1 MKNRILI
8 LAFALLALCAITF
21 AACTAEPT
29 PDDTTADTTV
39 STEAPTAEPTDP
51 ETEAP
56 TDPETEAPTAE
67 STEAET
73 EAPTEEITTEEAT
86 TEEVTTEEVT
96 EPEILNVDLEKVTI
110 SSSLELFESH
120 FTTADKA
127 SCVDDLVDMFGDPA
141 IKDGVK
147 IPLVYQ
153 GAIHLGNIDLSKYK
167 KVTVTYATSA
177 SPATTADYETTQKRA
192 MLTNTD
198 TKGDLSPFDD
208 FIVASATYTIPA
220 TTWMLTTVEID
231 LTNVDY
237 SGELYLTFDFT
248 EGVNLYHAVT
258 GVVFEG

>member
-1 MKNRILI
+1 MKKNALI
-8 LAFALLALCAITF
+8 IAFALLALCTLVF
-21 AACTAEPT
+21 VACDSTKT
-29 PDDTTADTTV
+29 PEDTTTDTTV
-39 STEAPTAEPTDP
+39 TTETPTETPTEPATEAPT
-51 ETEAP
+51 EAV
-56 TDPETEAPTAE
+56 
-67 STEAET
+67 T
-73 EAPTEEITTEEAT
+73 EAPTEEATEAPTEENTTEEVT

-96 EPEILNVDLEKVTI
+96 EPETLTVELENVSI
-110 SSSLELFESH
+110 SSSMPLFETH
-120 FTTADKA
+120 FTTADKD

-153 GAIHLGNIDLSKYK
+153 GAIYLGELDLSKYK

-177 SPATTADYETTQKRA
+177 APGTVADYETTQKRA
-192 MLTNTD
+192 MLSRND
-198 TKGDLSPFDD
+198 SKGLLSPEEGA
-208 FIVASATYTIPA
+208 IVASAVYTIPA
-220 TTWMLTTVEID
+220 STWMLTTVEID

>member
-1 MKNRILI
+1 MKKNALI
-8 LAFALLALCAITF
+8 IAFALLALCTLVF
-21 AACTAEPT
+21 VACDSTKT
-29 PDDTTADTTV
+29 PEDTTTDTTV
-39 STEAPTAEPTDP
+39 TTETPTETPTEPATEAPTEPV
-51 ETEAP
+51 
-56 TDPETEAPTAE
+56 
-67 STEAET
+67 T
-73 EAPTEEITTEEAT
+73 EAPTEEATEAPTGENTTEEVT

-96 EPEILNVDLEKVTI
+96 EPETLTVDLENVSI
-110 SSSLELFESH
+110 SSSMPLFETH
-120 FTTADKA
+120 FTTADKD

-153 GAIHLGNIDLSKYK
+153 GAIYLGELDLSNYK

-177 SPATTADYETTQKRA
+177 APGTVADYETTQKRA
-192 MLTNTD
+192 MLSRND
-198 TKGDLSPFDD
+198 SKGLLSPEEGS
-208 FIVASATYTIPA
+208 IVASAVYTIPA
-220 TTWMLTTVEID
+220 STWMLTTVEID

>member
-1 MKNRILI
+1 MKKNALI
-8 LAFALLALCAITF
+8 IAFALLALCALVF
-21 AACTAEPT
+21 VACDSTKT
-29 PDDTTADTTV
+29 PEDTTDNTTV
-39 STEAPTAEPTDP
+39 TTEAPTETPTEPD
-51 ETEAP
+51 TEAP
-56 TDPETEAPTAE
+56 TEAPTEPA
-67 STEAET
+67 T
-73 EAPTEEITTEEAT
+73 EAPTEEATEAPTEENT

-96 EPEILNVDLEKVTI
+96 EPETLTVDLENVSI
-110 SSSLELFESH
+110 SSSMPLFETH
-120 FTTADKA
+120 FTTADKD

-153 GAIHLGNIDLSKYK
+153 GAIYLGEVDLSKYK

-177 SPATTADYETTQKRA
+177 ASGTVADYETTQKRA
-192 MLTNTD
+192 MLSRND
-198 TKGDLSPFDD
+198 SKGLLSPEEGA
-208 FIVASATYTIPA
+208 IVASAVYTIPA
-220 TTWMLTTVEID
+220 STWMLTTVEID

>member
-1 MKNRILI
+1 MKKNALI
-8 LAFALLALCAITF
+8 IAFALLALCTLVF
-21 AACTAEPT
+21 VACDSTKT
-29 PDDTTADTTV
+29 PEDATTDTTV
-39 STEAPTAEPTDP
+39 TTETPTETPTEPATEAPTEP
-51 ETEAP
+51 A
-56 TDPETEAPTAE
+56 
-67 STEAET
+67 T
-73 EAPTEEITTEEAT
+73 EAPTEEATEAPTEENT

-96 EPEILNVDLEKVTI
+96 EPETLTVDLENVSI
-110 SSSLELFESH
+110 SSSMPLFETH
-120 FTTADKA
+120 FTTADKD

-153 GAIHLGNIDLSKYK
+153 GAIYLGELDLSNYK

-177 SPATTADYETTQKRA
+177 APGTVADYETTQKRA
-192 MLTNTD
+192 MLSRND
-198 TKGDLSPFDD
+198 SKGLLSPEEGA
-208 FIVASATYTIPA
+208 IVASAVYTIPA
-220 TTWMLTTVEID
+220 STWMLTTVEID

>member
-1 MKNRILI
+1 MKKNALI
-8 LAFALLALCAITF
+8 IAFALLALCTLVF
-21 AACTAEPT
+21 VACDSTKT
-29 PDDTTADTTV
+29 PEDTTDNTTV
-39 STEAPTAEPTDP
+39 TTEAPTEAPTEPA
-51 ETEAP
+51 TEAP
-56 TDPETEAPTAE
+56 TETPTE
-67 STEAET
+67 TTT
-73 EAPTEEITTEEAT
+73 EAPTEEATEEATEEIT

-96 EPEILNVDLEKVTI
+96 EPETLTVDLENVSI
-110 SSSLELFESH
+110 SSSMPLFETH
-120 FTTADKA
+120 FTTADKD

-153 GAIHLGNIDLSKYK
+153 GAIYLGELDLSKYK

-177 SPATTADYETTQKRA
+177 ASGTVADYETTQKRA
-192 MLTNTD
+192 MLSRND
-198 TKGDLSPFDD
+198 SKGLLSPEEGA
-208 FIVASATYTIPA
+208 IVASAVYSIPS

-231 LTNVDY
+231 LTAVDY